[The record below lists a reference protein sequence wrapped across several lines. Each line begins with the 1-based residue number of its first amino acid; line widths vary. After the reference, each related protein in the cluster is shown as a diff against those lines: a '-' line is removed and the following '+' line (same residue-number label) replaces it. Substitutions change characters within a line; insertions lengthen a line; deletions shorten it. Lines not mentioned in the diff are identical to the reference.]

1 MNRSLDEAVSA
12 GEPLIDIV
20 VKFREGVDYDRA
32 TAAVNSLGPDVELQA
47 GHWYGIPQLRIGC
60 ATAEGALRLF
70 GAHFRRVPLQ
80 HSDSYFR
87 WSSTEITRWPEEIAP
102 YVESIGVDQPGANDD
117 GQAYVPLFDR

>member
-20 VKFREGVDYDRA
+20 VKFREGIDYDLA
-32 TAAVNSLGPDVELQA
+32 TAAANSLGPDVELRA
-47 GHWYGIPQLRIGC
+47 GHWYGIAQLRIGC
-60 ATAEGALRLF
+60 VTAEGALRLF
-70 GAHFRRVPLQ
+70 GTHFRRIPLQ
-80 HSDSYFR
+80 PPGSYFR

-102 YVESIGVDQPGANDD
+102 YVESISVTQPGANDD